1 MVLMIRMQNR
11 MMKDQKTIKEF
22 ADDLGVTRQTIHYY
36 LSKKLSKEL
45 SKERT
50 KNEKGIVVLTS
61 LEQDII
67 KKSINQDTVKKT
79 VEKTVKQEQKY
90 TKLQA
95 EQIQRLEKQNAE
107 LSKLLDQQQQL
118 QLRTQNQLEEKTK
131 LLQLSDEKQER
142 IYITN
147 KNRINSL
154 EDSILSYRS
163 ETIKAEQNERLYK
176 ILTIALSVVIVVIL
190 GLWWF
195 L

>member
-1 MVLMIRMQNR
+1 

-67 KKSINQDTVKKT
+67 KKSINQDTVK
-79 VEKTVKQEQKY
+79 KTVKQEQKY

>member
-67 KKSINQDTVKKT
+67 KKSINQDTVK
-79 VEKTVKQEQKY
+79 KTVKQEQKY

>member
-22 ADDLGVTRQTIHYY
+22 ADNLGVTRQTIHYY

>member
-45 SKERT
+45 SKERA

-90 TKLQA
+90 TKLLA

>member
-1 MVLMIRMQNR
+1 
-11 MMKDQKTIKEF
+11 MKDQKTIKEF

-50 KNEKGIVVLTS
+50 KNDKGIVVLTS

-118 QLRTQNQLEEKTK
+118 QLR
-131 LLQLSDEKQER
+131 
-142 IYITN
+142 
-147 KNRINSL
+147 
-154 EDSILSYRS
+154 
-163 ETIKAEQNERLYK
+163 
-176 ILTIALSVVIVVIL
+176 
-190 GLWWF
+190 
-195 L
+195 

>member
-1 MVLMIRMQNR
+1 MR
-11 MMKDQKTIKEF
+11 DYKTIKEF
-22 ADDLGVTRQTIHYY
+22 ADELGVTRQTIHYY

-50 KNEKGIVVLTS
+50 KNEKGIVVLT
-61 LEQDII
+61 LEEQEII
-67 KKSINQDTVKKT
+67 KKIINQDTVKKT

-90 TKLQA
+90 TRLQA

-142 IYITN
+142 MDITN

-154 EDSILSYRS
+154 EESILSYRS

-176 ILTIALSVVIVVIL
+176 ILTIALSVVVVVATLVFWI
-190 GLWWF
+190 F

>member
-1 MVLMIRMQNR
+1 
-11 MMKDQKTIKEF
+11 
-22 ADDLGVTRQTIHYY
+22 
-36 LSKKLSKEL
+36 
-45 SKERT
+45 
-50 KNEKGIVVLTS
+50 
-61 LEQDII
+61 
-67 KKSINQDTVKKT
+67 
-79 VEKTVKQEQKY
+79 
-90 TKLQA
+90 A

-142 IYITN
+142 MDITN

-154 EDSILSYRS
+154 EESILSYRS

-176 ILTIALSVVIVVIL
+176 ILTIALSVVVVAIL
-190 GLWWF
+190 VFWIF

>member
-1 MVLMIRMQNR
+1 MQNR

-67 KKSINQDTVKKT
+67 KKSINQDTVK
-79 VEKTVKQEQKY
+79 KTVKQEQKY

>member
-1 MVLMIRMQNR
+1 MR
-11 MMKDQKTIKEF
+11 DYKTIKEF
-22 ADDLGVTRQTIHYY
+22 ADELGVTRQTIHYY

-50 KNEKGIVVLTS
+50 KNEKGIVVLT
-61 LEQDII
+61 LEEQEII
-67 KKSINQDTVKKT
+67 KKIINQDTVKKT
-79 VEKTVKQEQKY
+79 VKQEQKY
-90 TKLQA
+90 TRLQA

-142 IYITN
+142 MDITN

-154 EDSILSYRS
+154 EESILSYRS

-176 ILTIALSVVIVVIL
+176 ILTIALSVVIVAIL
-190 GLWWF
+190 VFWIF

>member
-95 EQIQRLEKQNAE
+95 EQIQQLEKQNAE